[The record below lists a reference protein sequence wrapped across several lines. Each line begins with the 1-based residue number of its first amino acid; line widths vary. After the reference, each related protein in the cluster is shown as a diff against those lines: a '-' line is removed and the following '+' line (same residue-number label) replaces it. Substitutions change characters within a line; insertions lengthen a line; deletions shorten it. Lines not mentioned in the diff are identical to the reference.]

1 MPSTSKKQHKFMEAV
16 AHNPAFAKKAG
27 VPQSVGKDFSNA
39 DKGKTFKRGGDM
51 AKANPFMEMIA
62 KKKAMAAGK
71 KSEMPSK
78 MGKPVMKKGMDTAKD
93 GMKKMAAGGM
103 AKGGGIESKGKTK
116 GKMVTMK
123 SGGKAC

>member
-1 MPSTSKKQHKFMEAV
+1 MPSTSKKQHNFMEAV

-27 VPQSVGKDFSNA
+27 VPQSVGKDFLNA

>member
-27 VPQSVGKDFSNA
+27 VPQSVGKDFSTA

-62 KKKAMAAGK
+62 KKKEMAKGK
-71 KSEMPSK
+71 KEMP
-78 MGKPVMKKGMDTAKD
+78 
-93 GMKKMAAGGM
+93 MKKMAKGGM
-103 AKGGGIESKGKTK
+103 AYAKGGGIESKGKTK
-116 GKMVTMK
+116 GKMIKMK
-123 SGGKAC
+123 SGGKMC

>member
-1 MPSTSKKQHKFMEAV
+1 MEAV
-16 AHNPAFAKKAG
+16 AHNPAFAKKVG

-123 SGGKAC
+123 SGGKSC

>member
-16 AHNPAFAKKAG
+16 ANNPPFAKKVG
-27 VPQSVGKDFSNA
+27 VPQSVGKDFSTA

-71 KSEMPSK
+71 KEMP
-78 MGKPVMKKGMDTAKD
+78 MKK
-93 GMKKMAAGGM
+93 M
-103 AKGGGIESKGKTK
+103 AKGGGVESKGKTK
-116 GKMVTMK
+116 GTMIKMTK
-123 SGGKAC
+123 GGKAC